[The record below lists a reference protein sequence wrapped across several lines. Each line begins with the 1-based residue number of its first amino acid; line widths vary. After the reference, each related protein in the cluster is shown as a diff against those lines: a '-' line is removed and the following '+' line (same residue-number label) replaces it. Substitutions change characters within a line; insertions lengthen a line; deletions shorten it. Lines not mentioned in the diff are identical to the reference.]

1 MRWLWLCGVLF
12 ALFTL
17 PVAAQT
23 ETQSAEELYRQ
34 QLEAS
39 GADRLGG
46 ALPADV
52 QELLSELE
60 LDGLDPSGY
69 TQLSVSRVT
78 ELLSGLLA
86 RESGGPLRTFGV
98 LLGIVLLA
106 ALFSGLEGTA
116 ENRALRQT
124 YHGVAVLGAGGALL
138 VPLFALLETVRQTVE
153 QVTVFLIAYVPVYAA
168 ILATGGRAGSA
179 LSYQTTLLGAS
190 QLLTWLVGGVVFP
203 VLTVSL
209 AMGCT
214 GAVAEGFCL
223 ESFSQT
229 LHKAVLWVLGL
240 FSTAFSGLLSLQ
252 QMVTAAGDTLGNRVM
267 KFSLS
272 SFVPVVGGLLSE
284 AYSTV
289 VGCAG
294 LLRTTVGVFGLI
306 AVVLVILPPLFS
318 CICWSVSLYLASSA
332 AALFGLTPLE
342 KLCRLVAGGVRVL
355 IAVLA
360 VFALLMVV
368 STSVIVFTAG
378 R

>member
-1 MRWLWLCGVLF
+1 MRRLWLCGVLF
-12 ALFTL
+12 VLFTL

-23 ETQSAEELYRQ
+23 ETQSAEELYVQ

-39 GADRLGG
+39 GADRLVG

-52 QELLSELE
+52 QELLRELE
-60 LDGLDPSGY
+60 LDGLDPAGY
-69 TQLSVSRVT
+69 TQLSVSRVA

-86 RESGGPLRTFGV
+86 REAGGPMRAFGV

-106 ALFSGLEGTA
+106 ALFSGLEGAA

-153 QVTVFLIAYVPVYAA
+153 QVMVFLTAYVPVYAA
-168 ILATGGRAGSA
+168 LLATGGRAGSA

-190 QLLTWLVGGVVFP
+190 QLLTWLVGEVVFP

-252 QMVTAAGDTLGNRVM
+252 QMVAAAGDTLGNRVM

-272 SFVPVVGGLLSE
+272 SFVPVVGSLLSE

-294 LLRTTVGVFGLI
+294 LLRTTVGAFGLL
-306 AVVLVILPPLFS
+306 AVMLVILPPLLS

-332 AALFGLTPLE
+332 AALFGLAPLE
-342 KLCRLVAGGVRVL
+342 KMCRLASGGVRVL

-368 STSVIVFTAG
+368 STSVIVFAAG